1 MRPRGDHPG
10 GPPRPG
16 RPDRGDPR
24 ARVPSRRADVRG
36 TGRDHAVPGSA
47 RSERHRGRGAHRP
60 DAGQRPHR
68 SRDHSRRSA
77 RHHRRRQPRTEPR
90 GRLPRAVRRP
100 SDRRPRRVVTTDT
113 RIFTRPRPWSRI
125 AGLGSIYG
133 KTVRDSW
140 RAALVIGGVASL
152 FMIGTGAPYGFAPE
166 FSTTALRQAFIT
178 GLTSLPP
185 ALRGLLG
192 EPINL
197 LTMGGF
203 LSWRVGNFLPV
214 MLGLWPVI
222 ALSGTI
228 AGEAAKGRLDLLAST
243 PQARQT
249 IALEKLGGHVTAVVG
264 SMLLLAAAI
273 WLVGASFSKL
283 PGDEIPASAAL
294 GQVAL
299 YGVMM
304 LFVGGVAFATGPWV
318 GRTRAMAFGLIAL
331 FASYLIYSYA
341 TLSPVLDALK
351 PLSFFTWTAG
361 HRPTAGVTDWPS
373 LGALAAITVVLFAVG
388 VVGFVRRDL
397 GGVANVGWLRLP
409 SLPAGIT
416 GPFTRQLADR
426 TAIALAWGLG
436 IGLYGVLIV
445 ASADAFSDMITK
457 LPQIEALIEAIYPG
471 LDLTQP
477 SAVLQ
482 LTFFSFGSFI
492 IGLAGATFLAG
503 WAGDEGRR
511 RLEVVLSTPRSRASW
526 AMRSSVGV
534 LAAIGVVTLVIAII
548 IGLAVVVQGGEP
560 FAPVAGIAI
569 LGLAAAGFAGVGLA
583 VGGLVRSSLAA
594 GVTGVL
600 IIATLLID
608 TLGAALKLP
617 QWVLDLSIYKPLGQP
632 MAGIFDPVGIF
643 VATAMVVGGLV
654 LCAVGFTRRDIGR

>member
-1 MRPRGDHPG
+1 M
-10 GPPRPG
+10 
-16 RPDRGDPR
+16 
-24 ARVPSRRADVRG
+24 
-36 TGRDHAVPGSA
+36 
-47 RSERHRGRGAHRP
+47 
-60 DAGQRPHR
+60 
-68 SRDHSRRSA
+68 
-77 RHHRRRQPRTEPR
+77 
-90 GRLPRAVRRP
+90 
-100 SDRRPRRVVTTDT
+100 TTDT
-113 RIFTRPRPWSRI
+113 RVLTRPGPWSRV
-125 AGLGSIYG
+125 AGIGTIYG

-166 FSTTALRQAFIT
+166 FSTVALRQSFID
-178 GLTSLPP
+178 GLTALPP

-197 LTMGGF
+197 TTMGGF

-228 AGEAAKGRLDLLAST
+228 AGEAAKGSLDLLAST
-243 PQARQT
+243 PQARRT
-249 IALEKLGGHVTAVVG
+249 IAIEKLAGHITAVIFA
-264 SMLLLAAAI
+264 MLLLAATI
-273 WLVGASFSKL
+273 WMVGTVFAKL
-283 PGDEIPASAAL
+283 PGDEIPVSAAL
-294 GQVAL
+294 GQVTL

-318 GRTRAMAFGLIAL
+318 GRTRAMAFGLLVL
-331 FASYLIYSYA
+331 FASYIIYSYA
-341 TLSPVLDALK
+341 TLSPVIDALK

-361 HRPTAGVTDWPS
+361 HRPMAGVSDWPS
-373 LGALAAITVVLFAVG
+373 VIALAAATVVLFAIG

-409 SLPAGIT
+409 SLPAGIA

-426 TAIALAWGLG
+426 TGIALAWGLG

-445 ASADAFSDMITK
+445 ASADAFSDMIGN
-457 LPQIEALIEAIYPG
+457 LPQIAALIEAVYPG

-492 IGLAGATFLAG
+492 IGLSGATFLAA
-503 WAGDEGRR
+503 WAADEGRR
-511 RLEVVLSTPRSRASW
+511 RLEVVLSHPTARAEWALRSGL
-526 AMRSSVGV
+526 GV
-534 LAAIGVVTLVIAII
+534 IAAIGVVTLVIAIF
-548 IGLAVVVQGGEP
+548 IGVAVVAQGGDP
-560 FAPVAGIAI
+560 VAPVAGIGI
-569 LGLAAAGFAGVGLA
+569 LGLAASAFAGVGLA

-617 QWVLDLSIYKPLGQP
+617 QWVLDLSIYKHLGQP
-632 MAGIFDPVGIF
+632 MAGIFDPVGIV
-643 VATAMVVGGLV
+643 VATVMVVGGLA
-654 LCAVGFTRRDIGR
+654 LCAIGFTRRDIGR